1 MRKKKYYFF
10 SFFFY
15 FFPYFIYN
23 NKKSEQNICKC
34 TVIERI
40 SKYILNSVIDID
52 TGEREKNVDI
62 RRIHLHFVYF
72 LNNNLYYLIIHFKG
86 ESKIKGYPPV
96 ECGAGA
102 CYS

>member
-1 MRKKKYYFF
+1 MRKKTYYFF

-23 NKKSEQNICKC
+23 NKTAQNICKY

-52 TGEREKNVDI
+52 TGEREKNVDMCKYI
-62 RRIHLHFVYF
+62 QTHNIYIYIYIYIHTHIDV
-72 LNNNLYYLIIHFKG
+72 
-86 ESKIKGYPPV
+86 
-96 ECGAGA
+96 
-102 CYS
+102 